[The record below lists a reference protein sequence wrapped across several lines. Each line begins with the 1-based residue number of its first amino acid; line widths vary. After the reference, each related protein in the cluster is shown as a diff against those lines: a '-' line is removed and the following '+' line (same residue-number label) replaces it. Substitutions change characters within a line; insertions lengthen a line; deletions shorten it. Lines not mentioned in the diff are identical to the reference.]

1 MSNRFGRNQ
10 KRRMREELRQKDVF
24 LAFTHQQHIQY
35 KDRARKVTDQLKD
48 EIRQYIDIV
57 RLTENVLGS
66 YFTSL
71 PEKKLQIARKKGHDI
86 IGWLQHWPQ
95 PSTPLRAPCAPSEL
109 NRCVESTVRAIQMI
123 EMALLEGAAWAE
135 EARNIIHLRYYFADG
150 QSAYSVSRQAL
161 KHLPKDHLKTTVAKE
176 CADLLVS
183 ELSKRGRR

>member
-10 KRRMREELRQKDVF
+10 KRRMREELAAVRKSEDI
-24 LAFTHQQHIQY
+24 HI
-35 KDRARKVTDQLKD
+35 KVAALMGPRILQLEGTIRSYQ
-48 EIRQYIDIV
+48 EIV
-57 RLTENVLGS
+57 SLTGQVLGS
-66 YFTSL
+66 YFASL
-71 PEKKLQIARKKGHDI
+71 PENTLQIARKKGHDI

-95 PSTPLRAPCAPSEL
+95 PSAPSREPSEL
-109 NRCVESTVRAIQMI
+109 NRCVESTVKAIKMI